1 MIIIPDN
8 GYIFRQLSIDN
19 GSNTFGLSIVDLNI
33 RTREL
38 TVIDSETCTAAK
50 TMKRYGYIGENHG
63 ERFARYRVL
72 RDFLEMK
79 LDMYNPDIVTIET
92 PFMHRMPNAFATL
105 REAMMMVIETV
116 TDFDYRLE
124 VCGVTPM
131 EAKKAVGATKYD
143 KGKEPIRQAVLALP
157 DVFYANGIDP
167 KTLDEHSIDSI
178 AVAYFKA
185 KEVLNAVYR

>member
-8 GYIFRQLSIDN
+8 GYIYRQLSIDN

-33 RTREL
+33 RTREI

-50 TMKRYGYIGENHG
+50 TMKRYAWMGDEHG
-63 ERFARYRVL
+63 DRFARYRVL
-72 RDFLEMK
+72 GDFLTDK
-79 LDMYNPDIVTIET
+79 LEQYNPDIVTIET

-105 REAMMMVIETV
+105 REALMMVINTV
-116 TDFDYRLE
+116 ADFDYRLE
-124 VCGVTPM
+124 VFGVTPM

-157 DVFYANGIDP
+157 DVRYANGIDP
-167 KTLDEHSIDSI
+167 AQLDEHSIDSI

-185 KEVLNAVYR
+185 QEVLKTIYR